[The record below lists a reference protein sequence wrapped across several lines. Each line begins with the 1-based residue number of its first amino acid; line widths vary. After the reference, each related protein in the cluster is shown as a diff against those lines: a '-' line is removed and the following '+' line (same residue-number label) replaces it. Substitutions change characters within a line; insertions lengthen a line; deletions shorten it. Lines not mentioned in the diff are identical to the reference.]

1 MLKYTFNINNFN
13 KLYNLLFVKGKIIE
27 DDDNIFNN
35 LLSVRLELDNLSEI
49 REDIEINDDKYEK
62 KEITKK
68 EYEKEKKNIINKI
81 SNNFNINEN
90 FSSLVF
96 NQIKNND
103 KFYDIKTIKKGD
115 AISANYNISIDDN
128 NTYIASDTYNIVNVD
143 YEKNTLLFNVN
154 RLKTIESIKFTS
166 FIDENQKEKWVFYF
180 KNKHGFTEN
189 SENIVL
195 FFCYYTNIYEEDN
208 DNNIYYIKKIQNLEY
223 KTPEILYY
231 TPDLED
237 KYILEIKDKF
247 LEKLS
252 YNYSIKRYND
262 IVLFNKEYISF
273 NKNISIGNVSIP
285 IDNSSMTNLETQE
298 NIEEYFV
305 EEEIKKSINSIIEM
319 EKDVYHPVYKDRD
332 GNFKD
337 IYKIVFNLHFRQH
350 RGDDWTVGSN
360 VFWNG
365 VNNDKVTLNSDF
377 FSYPSGKEAFQSDLL
392 TYVNFN
398 DADVKY
404 QKNRLKKS
412 FIRLSYYDSIN
423 NANQNL
429 LNYSTVFFNSGEYF
443 QKYIKH
449 ISDKPYKSFIVN
461 NGNEELKENLIGI
474 KTDREPSSNLVN
486 SNDINVIEEY
496 RLSSQIKVTDKY
508 SSNNSSEGFYV
519 YLWKTNSDDVIPQDL
534 YLKIEFNHAGLGRTI
549 PFMFPYDDI
558 NEPHSVK
565 SFEDILS
572 DWRGEN
578 SGYNIKHYNLYSYI
592 HFKYQYD
599 INRKRYVYYID
610 NDFYGYN
617 NSSNFYDEN
626 TNTLYLNI
634 YEVKIDVNAK
644 TSMFRM
650 MRNTITE
657 NIILNYDVI
666 DKEGGSTFPIF
677 NIQDIDNVKYD
688 FSFNDNKHLIVTDLP
703 IDNIKDEIIYTTIS
717 YKNTIVYMY
726 EWKYINNE
734 WTNINII
741 TLSTLNGYVSS
752 RKNTLGYRE
761 LFTVKAIVNQ
771 EGEEIIKEC
780 TIYQN

>member
-1 MLKYTFNINNFN
+1 MLKYTFNINNN
-13 KLYNLLFVKGKIIE
+13 NDNVLKVDTIKLSDSYIFSDNTTCVTITHSDDCNVLKNDIMSVTSNLQIDRNNSYTYSRNFKIIGV
-27 DDDNIFNN
+27 NN
-35 LLSVRLELDNLSEI
+35 NSI
-49 REDIEINDDKYEK
+49 
-62 KEITKK
+62 
-68 EYEKEKKNIINKI
+68 
-81 SNNFNINEN
+81 NFNIEH
-90 FSSLVF
+90 FEKLEV
-96 NQIKNND
+96 IK
-103 KFYDIKTIKKGD
+103 F
-115 AISANYNISIDDN
+115 
-128 NTYIASDTYNIVNVD
+128 
-143 YEKNTLLFNVN
+143 LLFN
-154 RLKTIESIKFTS
+154 
-166 FIDENQKEKWVFYF
+166 ENGKKWVFYF
-180 KNKHGFTEN
+180 NGKHMFRENDKNITLLFCFYDKNGVYTEK
-189 SENIVL
+189 IL
-195 FFCYYTNIYEEDN
+195 
-208 DNNIYYIKKIQNLEY
+208 NNLTYI
-223 KTPEILYY
+223 TPEILHYTVEEDEVNNVIEELFLNESNNNFIVKRLNVLYY
-231 TPDLED
+231 LTKE
-237 KYILEIKDKF
+237 EIRF
-247 LEKLS
+247 S
-252 YNYSIKRYND
+252 
-262 IVLFNKEYISF
+262 
-273 NKNISIGNVSIP
+273 KNISIGNVSIP

-350 RGDDWTVGSN
+350 RGDDWTVSSN

-365 VNNDKVTLNSDF
+365 VNNDTVTLNRDF

-474 KTDREPSSNLVN
+474 KTDREPSSSLVN

-592 HFKYQYD
+592 HFKSQYD

-644 TSMFRM
+644 TSTFKLL
-650 MRNTITE
+650 N
-657 NIILNYDVI
+657 NINEVNIKLNYDVI
-666 DKEGGSTFPIF
+666 NKAGGSSFPIF
-677 NIQDIDNVKYD
+677 NIENIGNVKYD
-688 FSFNDNKHLIVTDLP
+688 FSINDKKHLIVSDLP
-703 IDNIKDEIIYTTIS
+703 TENFDKEIIYTTIIH
-717 YKNTIVYMY
+717 KNTIIYIN
-726 EWKYINNE
+726 EWKFIKNE
-734 WTNINII
+734 WSNINII
-741 TLSTLNGYVSS
+741 TLSTINGYVSS
-752 RKNTLGYRE
+752 RKNELGYRE
-761 LFTVKAIVNQ
+761 LLTVKVISLEDEKIITQSTVYQ
-771 EGEEIIKEC
+771 E
-780 TIYQN
+780 

>member
-761 LFTVKAIVNQ
+761 LFIVKAIVNQ

>member
-1 MLKYTFNINNFN
+1 MLTYTFNINNFN